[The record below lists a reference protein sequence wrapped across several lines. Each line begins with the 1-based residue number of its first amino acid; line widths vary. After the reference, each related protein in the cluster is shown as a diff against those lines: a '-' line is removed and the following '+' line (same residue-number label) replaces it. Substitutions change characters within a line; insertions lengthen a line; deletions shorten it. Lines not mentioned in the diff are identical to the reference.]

1 LNTFSQKTYYDI
13 LQMSKSKFSNKLN
26 ENNFPTS
33 LTEHSEMDA
42 ETLAAY
48 ADLSHLELIRDGFP
62 SYSAVRQGVHVA
74 LTSINVPA
82 DVLLSFYDKLKLYRH
97 RKDDDI
103 EEGRY
108 ARWIDLEKVQQGTF
122 TLANGGIVC
131 GFKPTH
137 KGTGM
142 LCKSR
147 VGNMFTIPL
156 YRSIVF
162 QQMSDSELLVSKAID
177 YLERSK

>member
-1 LNTFSQKTYYDI
+1 MSQSEI
-13 LQMSKSKFSNKLN
+13 SNKLY
-26 ENNFPTS
+26 EKNFPTS
-33 LTEHSEMDA
+33 LTEHSGMDE

-62 SYSAVRQGVHVA
+62 SYRDVRQSVHDA
-74 LTSINVPA
+74 LTSINTPA
-82 DVLLSFYDKLKLYRH
+82 DVILSFYDKLRLYRH

-131 GFKPTH
+131 GFRPTH

-147 VGNMFTIPL
+147 MGNMFTIPL
-156 YRSIVF
+156 YRSLVF
-162 QQMSDSELLVSKAID
+162 QQMKDSELLVSQAID
-177 YLERSK
+177 YLGRNK

>member
-122 TLANGGIVC
+122 TLANGG
-131 GFKPTH
+131 
-137 KGTGM
+137 M